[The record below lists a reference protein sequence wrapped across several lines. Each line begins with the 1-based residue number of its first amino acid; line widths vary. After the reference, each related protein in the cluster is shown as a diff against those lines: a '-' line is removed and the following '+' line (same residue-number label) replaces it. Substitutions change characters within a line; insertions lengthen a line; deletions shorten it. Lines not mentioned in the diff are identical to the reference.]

1 MKKLLSIVA
10 MFAAV
15 AMVACGG
22 GQKEQKKEAD
32 KQKAQTA
39 QNNKAAESADV
50 AGDDEACEF
59 DKFNSVVY
67 ELNIRQATKEGTF
80 AAAEKYLPELKA
92 MGVDIV
98 WLMPISPI
106 GVDGRKGTLGSY
118 YSIIDYKAIN
128 PEFGTMEDF
137 DSFLNTAHDLGLKV
151 IIDWVANHTSR
162 DANWWKEGKT
172 DWYVMDLATGLPI
185 VEYDWTDIAKLNYQ
199 NEDMR
204 AAMLDALK
212 FWIEKGVDGY
222 RCDVAMNVP
231 ADFWAEAWKQ
241 VREINPDVYLL
252 AEGEET
258 WLHEAGFEATY
269 AWELH
274 HIFNAMAKGGSE
286 TKNVAGDG
294 TIKTDA
300 KYVKDLKEYMERDD
314 EKYPAPAMRLM
325 FTSNHDENSW
335 AGTEFERMG
344 DAHKTFAAL
353 TFVMPKG
360 QPLIYTG
367 QEIGLNRRLQFFE
380 KDSVEELVDLSYGK
394 EYRDFYKSL
403 CAFRHNNKAL
413 AAGANVAP
421 VKFVEGA
428 PENVLAFTREKDGN
442 KVLCLFNFSA
452 EPTTVTITEA
462 AAGDYLCIC
471 DEAKSFKAGD
481 VVELDAWG
489 FMLLAK

>member
-1 MKKLLSIVA
+1 MKKILALVAIVA
-10 MFAAV
+10 TLV
-15 AMVACGG
+15 GCCNCG
-22 GQKEQKKEAD
+22 
-32 KQKAQTA
+32 A
-39 QNNKAAESADV
+39 QNASEPN
-50 AGDDEACEF
+50 F

-67 ELNIRQATKEGTF
+67 ELNIRQATVEGTF
-80 AAAEKYLPELKA
+80 AAAEKYLPELKE

-106 GVDGRKGTLGSY
+106 GVLDRKGSLGSY

-162 DANWWKEGKT
+162 DANWWNEGKK
-172 DWYVMDLATGLPI
+172 DWYVMDWEKGLPI
-185 VEYDWTDIAKLNYQ
+185 VEHDWTDIAKLNYENQ
-199 NEDMR
+199 EMR
-204 AAMLDALK
+204 LAMIDALK

-231 ADFWAEAWKQ
+231 GDFWAEAWKQ

-252 AEGEET
+252 AEGEKT
-258 WLHEAGFEATY
+258 WLHECGFDATY

-300 KYVKDLKEYMERDD
+300 KYVKDLKEYLERDD
-314 EKYPAPAMRLM
+314 QNYPAPAMRLM

-353 TFVMPKG
+353 TFVLPKS

-367 QEIGLNRRLQFFE
+367 QEIGLNRRLAFFE
-380 KDSVEELVDLSYGK
+380 KDSIEELVDLEYGK
-394 EYRDFYKSL
+394 EYRDFYKKL
-403 CAFRHNNKAL
+403 AAFRHNNSVL

-421 VKFVEGA
+421 IVYVEGA
-428 PENVLAFTREKDGN
+428 PESVLAFTRENETN
-442 KVLCLFNFSA
+442 KVLCIFNFSA
-452 EPTTVTITEA
+452 EPQTLTLTEN
-462 AAGDYLCIC
+462 AAGNYNCLCG
-471 DEAKSFKAGD
+471 EERSYAAGD
-481 VVELDAWG
+481 VVELEPWA
-489 FMLLAK
+489 FMLLAR

>member
-1 MKKLLSIVA
+1 MKKLFAIVA
-10 MFAAV
+10 VV
-15 AMVACGG
+15 ATLVGCATTP
-22 GQKEQKKEAD
+22 
-32 KQKAQTA
+32 KQEETPR
-39 QNNKAAESADV
+39 
-50 AGDDEACEF
+50 EF

-67 ELNIRQATKEGTF
+67 EFNVRQATEEGTF
-80 AAAEKYLPELKA
+80 AAAEAYLPELKE

-106 GVDGRKGTLGSY
+106 GEDGRKGTLGSY
-118 YSIIDYKAIN
+118 YSIINYKEIN

-137 DSFLNTAHDLGLKV
+137 DKFLATAHDLGLKV

-162 DANWWKEGKT
+162 DADWWKEGKK
-172 DWYVMDLATGLPI
+172 DWYVMDEKTGLPI
-185 VEYDWTDIAKLNYQ
+185 VEYDWTDIAKLNY
-199 NEDMR
+199 NNYEMR
-204 AAMLDALK
+204 EAMIDALK

-252 AEGEET
+252 AEGEEQ

-300 KYVKDLKEYMERDD
+300 KTVADLKEYLARDD

-353 TFVMPKG
+353 TFVLPKS

-367 QEIGLNRRLQFFE
+367 QEIGLNRRLEFFE
-380 KDSVEELVDLSYGK
+380 KDSVKELVDLNYGK
-394 EYRDFYKSL
+394 EYRKFYKAL
-403 CAFRHNNKAL
+403 CAFRHNNSVL
-413 AAGANVAP
+413 AAGEEVAP
-421 VKFVEGA
+421 IVYVEDA

-442 KVLCLFNFSA
+442 KVLCIFNFSA
-452 EPTTVTITEA
+452 EAAELKITGA
-462 AAGDYLCIC
+462 AADKYTCTC
-471 DEAKSFKAGD
+471 CNTTKEFKAGD
-481 VVELDAWG
+481 VVELEPWG
-489 FMLLAK
+489 FMLLSK

>member
-1 MKKLLSIVA
+1 MKKFLLFVA
-10 MFAAV
+10 AIATFV
-15 AMVACGG
+15 GCCNCKT
-22 GQKEQKKEAD
+22 QE
-32 KQKAQTA
+32 TA
-39 QNNKAAESADV
+39 R
-50 AGDDEACEF
+50 EF

-67 ELNIRQATKEGTF
+67 ELNIRQATEEGTF
-80 AAAEKYLPELKA
+80 AAAEKYLPELKE

-106 GVDGRKGTLGSY
+106 GIDGRKGTLGSY
-118 YSIIDYKAIN
+118 YSIIDYKAVN

-137 DSFLNTAHDLGLKV
+137 KSFLATAHDLGLKV
-151 IIDWVANHTSR
+151 ILDWVANHTSR

-172 DWYVMDLATGLPI
+172 DWYVMDEATGLPI
-185 VEYDWTDIAKLNYQ
+185 VEYDWTDIAKLNYK

-204 AAMLDALK
+204 NAMIDALK
-212 FWIEKGVDGY
+212 FWVELGLDGY

-231 ADFWAEAWKQ
+231 GDFWKRAWEE
-241 VREINPDVYLL
+241 VRAINPDVYLL
-252 AEGEET
+252 AEGEEQ
-258 WLHEAGFEATY
+258 WLHESGFEATY

-300 KYVKDLKEYMERDD
+300 KSVADLKEYLERDD
-314 EKYPAPAMRLM
+314 VKYPAPAMRLM

-353 TFVMPKG
+353 TFVLPKS

-367 QEIGLNRRLQFFE
+367 QEIGLNRRLEFFE
-380 KDSVEELVDLSYGK
+380 KDSVVELVDLEYGK
-394 EYRDFYKSL
+394 EYRDFYKGL
-403 CAFRHNNKAL
+403 IAFRHNNSAL

-421 VKFVEGA
+421 MVYVEGA
-428 PENVLAFTREKDGN
+428 PESVLAFARENEEN
-442 KVLCLFNFSA
+442 KVLCFFNFSA
-452 EPTTVTITEA
+452 EPQSLTLTEA
-462 AAGDYLCIC
+462 EAGEYNCLCG
-471 DEAKSFKAGD
+471 KVMTYKAGD
-481 VVELDAWG
+481 VVELEPWAY
-489 FMLLAK
+489 MLMAR

>member
-1 MKKLLSIVA
+1 MKKFLLFVA
-10 MFAAV
+10 AIATFV
-15 AMVACGG
+15 GCCNCKT
-22 GQKEQKKEAD
+22 QE
-32 KQKAQTA
+32 TA
-39 QNNKAAESADV
+39 R
-50 AGDDEACEF
+50 EF

-67 ELNIRQATKEGTF
+67 ELNIRQATEEGTF
-80 AAAEKYLPELKA
+80 AAAEKYLPELKE

-118 YSIIDYKAIN
+118 YSIIDYKAVN

-137 DSFLNTAHDLGLKV
+137 KSFLATAHDLGLKV
-151 IIDWVANHTSR
+151 ILDWVANHTSR

-172 DWYVMDLATGLPI
+172 DWYVMDESTGLPI
-185 VEYDWTDIAKLNYQ
+185 VEYDWTDIAKLNYK

-204 AAMLDALK
+204 NAMIDALK
-212 FWIEKGVDGY
+212 FWVELGLDGY

-231 ADFWAEAWKQ
+231 GDFWKRAWEE
-241 VREINPDVYLL
+241 VRAINPDVYLL
-252 AEGEET
+252 AEGEEQ
-258 WLHEAGFEATY
+258 WLHESGFEATY

-300 KYVKDLKEYMERDD
+300 KSVADLKEYLERDD
-314 EKYPAPAMRLM
+314 VKYPAPAMRLM

-353 TFVMPKG
+353 TFVLPKS
-360 QPLIYTG
+360 QPLLYTG
-367 QEIGLNRRLQFFE
+367 QEIGLNRRLEFFE
-380 KDSVEELVDLSYGK
+380 KDSVVELVDLEYGK
-394 EYRDFYKSL
+394 EYRDFYKGL
-403 CAFRHNNKAL
+403 IAFRHNNSAL

-421 VKFVEGA
+421 MVYVEGA
-428 PENVLAFTREKDGN
+428 PESVLAFARENEEN
-442 KVLCLFNFSA
+442 KVLCFFNFSA
-452 EPTTVTITEA
+452 EPQSLTLTEA
-462 AAGDYLCIC
+462 EAGEYNCLCG
-471 DEAKSFKAGD
+471 KVMTYKAGD
-481 VVELDAWG
+481 VVELEPWAY
-489 FMLLAK
+489 MLMAR

>member
-1 MKKLLSIVA
+1 MKKFLALVA
-10 MFAAV
+10 FV
-15 AMVACGG
+15 ATLVGCVAPV
-22 GQKEQKKEAD
+22 E
-32 KQKAQTA
+32 
-39 QNNKAAESADV
+39 KAA
-50 AGDDEACEF
+50 EF

-67 ELNIRQATKEGTF
+67 ELNIRQATEEGTF
-80 AAAEKYLPELKA
+80 AAAEKYLPELKN

-106 GVDGRKGTLGSY
+106 GVDARKGTLGSY

-137 DSFLNTAHDLGLKV
+137 DKFLATAHDLGLKV

-162 DANWWKEGKT
+162 DAQWWKEGKKE
-172 DWYVMDLATGLPI
+172 WYVMDENNEFPI
-185 VEYDWTDIAKLNYQ
+185 VMYDWTDIAQLNYENQ
-199 NEDMR
+199 DMR

-231 ADFWAEAWKQ
+231 GDFWAEAWKQ

-252 AEGEET
+252 AEGEEQ
-258 WLHEAGFEATY
+258 WLHESGFEATY

-300 KYVKDLKEYMERDD
+300 KYVKDLKEYLERDD

-353 TFVMPKG
+353 TFVLPKS

-367 QEIGLNRRLQFFE
+367 QEIGLNRRLAFFE
-380 KDSVEELVDLSYGK
+380 KDSVKELVDLEYGK

-403 CAFRHNNKAL
+403 CSFRHNNSAL
-413 AAGANVAP
+413 AAGENVAP
-421 VKFVEGA
+421 MVFVEGA
-428 PENVLAFTREKDGN
+428 SENVLAFTRANEEN
-442 KVLCLFNFSA
+442 RVFCIFNFSA
-452 EPTTVTITEA
+452 EPASLTITEA
-462 AAGDYLCIC
+462 EAGDYACIC
-471 DEAKSFKAGD
+471 GQTKSFKAGD
-481 VVELDAWG
+481 VVELEPWG
-489 FMLLAK
+489 YMLLNK

>member
-1 MKKLLSIVA
+1 MKKFLLFVA
-10 MFAAV
+10 AIATFV
-15 AMVACGG
+15 GCCNCKT
-22 GQKEQKKEAD
+22 QE
-32 KQKAQTA
+32 TA
-39 QNNKAAESADV
+39 R
-50 AGDDEACEF
+50 EF

-67 ELNIRQATKEGTF
+67 ELNIRQATEEGTF
-80 AAAEKYLPELKA
+80 AAAEKYLPELKE

-106 GVDGRKGTLGSY
+106 GIDGRKGTLGSY
-118 YSIIDYKAIN
+118 YSIIDYKAVN

-137 DSFLNTAHDLGLKV
+137 KSFLATAHDLGLKV
-151 IIDWVANHTSR
+151 ILDWVANHTSR

-172 DWYVMDLATGLPI
+172 DWYVMDEATGLPI
-185 VEYDWTDIAKLNYQ
+185 VEYDWTDIAKLNYK

-204 AAMLDALK
+204 NAMIDALK
-212 FWIEKGVDGY
+212 FWVELGLDGY

-231 ADFWAEAWKQ
+231 GDFWKRAWEE
-241 VREINPDVYLL
+241 VRAINPDVYLL
-252 AEGEET
+252 AEGEEQ
-258 WLHEAGFEATY
+258 WLHESGFEATY

-300 KYVKDLKEYMERDD
+300 KYVKDLKEYLQRDD

-353 TFVMPKG
+353 TFVLPKS
-360 QPLIYTG
+360 QPLLYTG
-367 QEIGLNRRLQFFE
+367 QEIGLNRRLEFFE
-380 KDSVEELVDLSYGK
+380 KDSVVELVDLEYGK
-394 EYRDFYKSL
+394 EYRDFYKGL
-403 CAFRHNNKAL
+403 IAFRHNNSAL

-421 VKFVEGA
+421 MVYVEGA
-428 PENVLAFTREKDGN
+428 PESVLAFARENEEN
-442 KVLCLFNFSA
+442 KVLCFFNFSA
-452 EPTTVTITEA
+452 EPQSLTLTEA
-462 AAGDYLCIC
+462 EAGEYNCLCG
-471 DEAKSFKAGD
+471 KVMTYKAGD
-481 VVELDAWG
+481 VVELEPWAY
-489 FMLLAK
+489 MLMAR

>member
-1 MKKLLSIVA
+1 
-10 MFAAV
+10 
-15 AMVACGG
+15 MVALVATLVGCVGNSE
-22 GQKEQKKEAD
+22 KV
-32 KQKAQTA
+32 
-39 QNNKAAESADV
+39 AESPA
-50 AGDDEACEF
+50 F
-59 DKFNSVVY
+59 DKYNSVVY
-67 ELNIRQATKEGTF
+67 ELNIRQATEEGTF
-80 AAAEKYLPELKA
+80 AAAEAYLPVLKD

-137 DSFLNTAHDLGLKV
+137 DKFLATAHDLGLKV

-162 DANWWKEGKT
+162 DANWWKEGKK
-172 DWYVMDLATGLPI
+172 DWYVMDEETGLPI
-185 VEYDWTDIAKLNYQ
+185 VEYDWTDIAKLDYK

-231 ADFWAEAWKQ
+231 GDFWKKAWEE
-241 VREINPDVYLL
+241 VRAINPDVYLL

-258 WLHEAGFEATY
+258 WLHDSDFDTTY

-300 KYVKDLKEYMERDD
+300 KSVQDLKDYIARDD

-335 AGTEFERMG
+335 AGTEMERMG
-344 DAHKTFAAL
+344 DSHKTFAAL
-353 TFVMPKG
+353 TFVLPKG

-380 KDSVEELVDLSYGK
+380 KDSVVELVDAEYGK
-394 EYRDFYKSL
+394 EYRDFYKAL
-403 CAFRHNNKAL
+403 CAFRHENSAL
-413 AAGANVAP
+413 AAGAVVAP
-421 VKFVEGA
+421 VVYLEGA
-428 PENVLAFTREKDGN
+428 PESVLAFTRENEEN
-442 KVLCLFNFSA
+442 KVFCLFNFSA
-452 EPTTVTITEA
+452 EPQVVTFSEA
-462 AAGDYLCIC
+462 VAGDYDCIC
-471 DEAKSFKAGD
+471 GEKKSIVAGEQM
-481 VVELDAWG
+481 ELAPWQY
-489 FMLLAK
+489 MLLAK

>member
-1 MKKLLSIVA
+1 MKKFLALVA
-10 MFAAV
+10 FV
-15 AMVACGG
+15 ATLVGCVAPV
-22 GQKEQKKEAD
+22 E
-32 KQKAQTA
+32 
-39 QNNKAAESADV
+39 KAA
-50 AGDDEACEF
+50 EF

-67 ELNIRQATKEGTF
+67 ELNIRQATEEGTF
-80 AAAEKYLPELKA
+80 AAAEKYLPELKN

-106 GVDGRKGTLGSY
+106 GVDARKGTLGSY

-137 DSFLNTAHDLGLKV
+137 DKFLATAHDLGLKV

-162 DANWWKEGKT
+162 DAQWWKEGKKE
-172 DWYVMDLATGLPI
+172 WYIMDENNEFPI
-185 VEYDWTDIAKLNYQ
+185 VMYDWTDIAQLNYENQ
-199 NEDMR
+199 DMR

-231 ADFWAEAWKQ
+231 GDFWAEAWKQ

-252 AEGEET
+252 AEGEEQ
-258 WLHEAGFEATY
+258 WLHESGFEATY

-274 HIFNAMAKGGSE
+274 HILNAMAKGGSE

-300 KYVKDLKEYMERDD
+300 KYVKDLKEYLERDD

-353 TFVMPKG
+353 TFVLPKS

-367 QEIGLNRRLQFFE
+367 QEIGLNRRLAFFE
-380 KDSVEELVDLSYGK
+380 KDSVKELVDLEYGK

-403 CAFRHNNKAL
+403 CSFRHNNSAL
-413 AAGANVAP
+413 AAGENVAP
-421 VKFVEGA
+421 MVFVEGA
-428 PENVLAFTREKDGN
+428 PENVLAFTRANEEN
-442 KVLCLFNFSA
+442 TVFCIFNFSA
-452 EPTTVTITEA
+452 EPASLTITEA
-462 AAGDYLCIC
+462 EAGDYACIC
-471 DEAKSFKAGD
+471 GQTKSFKAGD
-481 VVELDAWG
+481 VVELEPWG
-489 FMLLAK
+489 YMLLNK

>member
-1 MKKLLSIVA
+1 MKKFLLFVA
-10 MFAAV
+10 AIATFV
-15 AMVACGG
+15 GCCNCKT
-22 GQKEQKKEAD
+22 QE
-32 KQKAQTA
+32 TA
-39 QNNKAAESADV
+39 R
-50 AGDDEACEF
+50 EF

-67 ELNIRQATKEGTF
+67 ELNIRQATEEGTF
-80 AAAEKYLPELKA
+80 AAAEKYLPELKE

-106 GVDGRKGTLGSY
+106 GIDGRKGTLGSY
-118 YSIIDYKAIN
+118 YSIIDCKAVN

-137 DSFLNTAHDLGLKV
+137 KSFLATAHDLGLKV
-151 IIDWVANHTSR
+151 IIDWIANHTSR

-172 DWYVMDLATGLPI
+172 DWYVMDEATGLPI
-185 VEYDWTDIAKLNYQ
+185 VEYDWTDIAKLNYK

-204 AAMLDALK
+204 NAMIDALK
-212 FWIEKGVDGY
+212 FWVELGLDGY

-231 ADFWAEAWKQ
+231 GDFWKRAWEE
-241 VREINPDVYLL
+241 VRAINPDVYLL
-252 AEGEET
+252 AEGEEQ
-258 WLHEAGFEATY
+258 WLHESGFEATY

-300 KYVKDLKEYMERDD
+300 KSVADLKEYLERDD
-314 EKYPAPAMRLM
+314 VKYPAPAMRLM

-353 TFVMPKG
+353 TFVLPKS

-367 QEIGLNRRLQFFE
+367 QEIGLNRRLEFFE
-380 KDSVEELVDLSYGK
+380 KDSVVELVDLEYGK
-394 EYRDFYKSL
+394 EYRDFYKGL
-403 CAFRHNNKAL
+403 IAFRHNNSAL

-421 VKFVEGA
+421 MVYVEGA
-428 PENVLAFTREKDGN
+428 PESVLAFARENEEN
-442 KVLCLFNFSA
+442 KVLCFFNFSA
-452 EPTTVTITEA
+452 EPQSLTLTEA
-462 AAGDYLCIC
+462 EAGEYNCLCG
-471 DEAKSFKAGD
+471 KVMTYKAGD
-481 VVELDAWG
+481 VVELEPWAY
-489 FMLLAK
+489 MLMAR

>member
-1 MKKLLSIVA
+1 
-10 MFAAV
+10 
-15 AMVACGG
+15 MVALVATLVGCAGNSE
-22 GQKEQKKEAD
+22 KV
-32 KQKAQTA
+32 
-39 QNNKAAESADV
+39 AESPA
-50 AGDDEACEF
+50 F
-59 DKFNSVVY
+59 DKYNSVVY
-67 ELNIRQATKEGTF
+67 ELNIRQATEEGTF
-80 AAAEKYLPELKA
+80 AAAEAYLPVLKD

-137 DSFLNTAHDLGLKV
+137 DKFLATAHDLGLKV

-162 DANWWKEGKT
+162 DANWWKEGKK
-172 DWYVMDLATGLPI
+172 DWYVMDEATGLPI
-185 VEYDWTDIAKLNYQ
+185 VEYDWTDIAKLDYK

-231 ADFWAEAWKQ
+231 GDFWKRAWEE
-241 VREINPDVYLL
+241 VRAINPDVYLL

-258 WLHEAGFEATY
+258 WLHDSDFDATY

-274 HIFNAMAKGGSE
+274 HIFTAMAKGGSE

-300 KYVKDLKEYMERDD
+300 KTVQDLKEYIARDD

-335 AGTEFERMG
+335 AGTEMERMG

-353 TFVMPKG
+353 TFVLPKG

-380 KDSVEELVDLSYGK
+380 KDSVVELVDSEYGK
-394 EYRDFYKSL
+394 EYRDFYKAL
-403 CAFRHNNKAL
+403 CAFRHENSAL
-413 AAGANVAP
+413 AAGAVVAP
-421 VKFVEGA
+421 VVYLEGA
-428 PENVLAFTREKDGN
+428 PEAVLAFTRENEEN
-442 KVLCLFNFSA
+442 KVFCLFNFSA
-452 EPTTVTITEA
+452 EPQVVTFTEA
-462 AAGDYLCIC
+462 VAGDYDCIC
-471 DEAKSFKAGD
+471 GEKKSIIAGEQM
-481 VVELDAWG
+481 ELASWQY
-489 FMLLAK
+489 MLLAK

>member
-1 MKKLLSIVA
+1 MKKILALVAIVA
-10 MFAAV
+10 TFV
-15 AMVACGG
+15 GCCNCG
-22 GQKEQKKEAD
+22 
-32 KQKAQTA
+32 A
-39 QNNKAAESADV
+39 QNVSESN
-50 AGDDEACEF
+50 F

-67 ELNIRQATKEGTF
+67 ELNIRQATVEGTF
-80 AAAEKYLPELKA
+80 AAAEKYLPELKE

-106 GVDGRKGTLGSY
+106 GVLDRKGSLGSY

-137 DSFLNTAHDLGLKV
+137 ESFLNTAHDLGLKV

-162 DANWWKEGKT
+162 DAKWWNEGKKE
-172 DWYVMDLATGLPI
+172 WYVMDWEKGLPI
-185 VEYDWTDIAKLNYQ
+185 VEYDWTDIAKLNYENQ
-199 NEDMR
+199 EMR
-204 AAMLDALK
+204 LAMIDALK
-212 FWIEKGVDGY
+212 FWVEKGIDGY

-231 ADFWAEAWKQ
+231 GDFWAEAWKQ

-258 WLHEAGFEATY
+258 WLHESGFDATY

-300 KYVKDLKEYMERDD
+300 KYVKDLKEYLERDD
-314 EKYPAPAMRLM
+314 QKYPAPAMRLM

-353 TFVMPKG
+353 TFVLPKS

-367 QEIGLNRRLQFFE
+367 QEIGLNRRLAFFE
-380 KDSVEELVDLSYGK
+380 KDSIEELVDLEYGK
-394 EYRDFYKSL
+394 EYRDFYKKL
-403 CAFRHNNKAL
+403 TAFRHNNSVL

-421 VKFVEGA
+421 VVFVEDA
-428 PENVLAFTREKDGN
+428 PEAVLAFTRENEEN
-442 KVLCLFNFSA
+442 KVLCIFNFSA
-452 EPTTVTITEA
+452 EPQTLTLTEN
-462 AAGDYLCIC
+462 AAGNYNCLCG
-471 DEAKSFKAGD
+471 EERSYAAGD
-481 VVELDAWG
+481 VVELEPWA
-489 FMLLAK
+489 FMLLAR